1 MWGSFGGAHEGPYP
15 FTVELGGQIIRDTAP
30 NAYLRPTFDSAFAG
44 PLDIFE
50 GAQNADLDWG
60 DGRDVKLTYR
70 PGMGPW
76 TVSAG
81 ARFGRNNGSAQSY
94 ADQTVGGNCVL
105 STPADCAYY
114 LNIDP
119 KYEPYLYPKQNNH
132 ADASVY
138 DSEEHTLV
146 DFGVGLDVGIG
157 GLSQSSLG
165 AALRYAQFE
174 SATVANL
181 RGVPN
186 WVIPAGAY
194 APGYDVTHT
203 TYNGQ
208 IEARRSFKG
217 VGPMISWQAA
227 FPLHDWD
234 SRGRLDIDWSI
245 EGGVLFGDR
254 KAAISGREIQ
264 QDYLTTVTQLS
275 GFSTTP
281 LPHNTVQTT
290 INVAERTE
298 EATVPSLGASLGL
311 SYTVDRMEIG
321 AGYRWERHY
330 DVTDGGFGEQK
341 AYDRTTDGPYFKI
354 AVGFGG

>member
-1 MWGSFGGAHEGPYP
+1 
-15 FTVELGGQIIRDTAP
+15 
-30 NAYLRPTFDSAFAG
+30 
-44 PLDIFE
+44 
-50 GAQNADLDWG
+50 
-60 DGRDVKLTYR
+60 
-70 PGMGPW
+70 
-76 TVSAG
+76 
-81 ARFGRNNGSAQSY
+81 
-94 ADQTVGGNCVL
+94 
-105 STPADCAYY
+105 
-114 LNIDP
+114 
-119 KYEPYLYPKQNNH
+119 
-132 ADASVY
+132 
-138 DSEEHTLV
+138 
-146 DFGVGLDVGIG
+146 
-157 GLSQSSLG
+157 
-165 AALRYAQFE
+165 
-174 SATVANL
+174 
-181 RGVPN
+181 
-186 WVIPAGAY
+186 
-194 APGYDVTHT
+194 
-203 TYNGQ
+203 
-208 IEARRSFKG
+208 
-217 VGPMISWQAA
+217 MISWQAA